1 MQLALKF
8 HMIRKRCAMN
18 WKQIRGFITDFIYGA
33 FGLVVMNVIM
43 QFFVNRLVIN
53 HLGAAEGGL
62 YLYVTAIIT
71 LIGTSIGCGA
81 SYARMVESNKQKTI
95 NGDYNLFLLCGGA
108 VGMLVLL
115 VGMLAQ
121 GIFAPGQYLLVC
133 LLLIIT
139 MLRYY
144 GDVEFRLKVNYKGF
158 LLYYLLVSAGYLAGY
173 FCYGFTHNWVLV
185 LLPGELLALLYV
197 VIRGEI
203 YTNPVWKQSPRVKE
217 NCKTMLTLS
226 VSEFLSNFVSY
237 MDRILV
243 PFIAGDEANTLYYI
257 ATLLGKTM
265 ALLTTPL
272 NGVIIGHLARYK
284 GGIKKSRYLQ
294 LTMLLLAAA
303 AVVSGV
309 SVLASHIVIYFLYPT
324 LYDSV
329 KQMFW
334 VANAS
339 QVLFFIS
346 NTQMVVVLRFGNEKY
361 QLYLGVIY
369 TVLFFLI
376 AVPALYFWKLWGLAY
391 SMLAINGAKFLIITG
406 MGWYHLVR
414 YGASGAEIK
423 GD

>member
-1 MQLALKF
+1 
-8 HMIRKRCAMN
+8 MN

-53 HLGAAEGGL
+53 QLGAAEGGL

-71 LIGTSIGCGA
+71 LLGTSIGCGA
-81 SYARMVESNKQKTI
+81 SYARMIHSNRGPTV
-95 NGDYNLFLLCGGA
+95 NGDYNIFLLLGA
-108 VGMLVLL
+108 LAGMAVLFVGMI
-115 VGMLAQ
+115 AQ
-121 GIFAPGQYLLVC
+121 GIFEPVQYLLVS
-133 LLLIIT
+133 LLLVIT

-144 GDVEFRLKVNYKGF
+144 GDVEFRLTVNYKGF
-158 LLYYLLVSAGYLAGY
+158 LGYYLLISAGYLLGY
-173 FCYGFTHNWVLV
+173 FGYGYTGNWVLV
-185 LLPGELLALLYV
+185 LLPGELFAFLYV
-197 VIRGEI
+197 WIRGRI
-203 YTNPVWKQSPRVKE
+203 YRNPVWSRSESFLGNLKS
-217 NCKTMLTLS
+217 MITLS

-272 NGVIIGHLARYK
+272 NGVIIGHLAKYQ
-284 GGIKKSRYLQ
+284 GGIRRRTYLQ
-294 LTMLLLAAA
+294 LTAFLLAAA
-303 AVVSGV
+303 AAVTGLSL
-309 SVLASHIVIYFLYPT
+309 LASHIVIYLLYPT

-329 KQMFW
+329 KTMFL

-369 TVLFFLI
+369 TVMFFVI
-376 AVPALYFWKLWGLAY
+376 AVPALYWGKLWGLAY
-391 SMLAINGAKFLIITG
+391 GMLAINVAKFLLITG
-406 MGWYHLVR
+406 MGFYHLTR
-414 YGASGAEIK
+414 YGARGSEK
-423 GD
+423 KYED